1 MDLKVMEVFSFTFYT
16 LVQSFINLAGDRTC
30 MLLCRGGGMRIIF
43 KTPFSFSFHHWI
55 LRTECRLQGL
65 LPGIAIL
72 SYHKVVVALRVCFSK
87 ATEKLPVSMEQEMQK
102 EYCPSSFISIHRML
116 PSHLSVMM
124 PSFKILK
131 QWSCLGL
138 NLHLPKWCNLFSLW
152 SSQL

>member
-1 MDLKVMEVFSFTFYT
+1 MDLKVIEVFSFTFYT
-16 LVQSFINLAGDRTC
+16 LVQSFINLAGGRTH

-65 LPGIAIL
+65 VPGTAIL

-102 EYCPSSFISIHRML
+102 EYCPSSFNSIHRML
-116 PSHLSVMM
+116 PSHTFLS
-124 PSFKILK
+124 
-131 QWSCLGL
+131 WC
-138 NLHLPKWCNLFSLW
+138 HLLRYW
-152 SSQL
+152 SSEVALV